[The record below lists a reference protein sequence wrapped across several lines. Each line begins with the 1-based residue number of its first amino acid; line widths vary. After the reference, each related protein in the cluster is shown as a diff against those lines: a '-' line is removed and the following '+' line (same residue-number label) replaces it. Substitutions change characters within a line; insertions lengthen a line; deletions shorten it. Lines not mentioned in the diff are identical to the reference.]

1 MTRKGTNLAPP
12 GFGACEKHNMRMK
25 EENLEKNDKLKD
37 KQVLQLLKTQE
48 KENEN
53 LK

>member
-1 MTRKGTNLAPP
+1 VTRKGTNLAPP

-37 KQVLQLLKTQE
+37 KQVLQLLKTQQR
-48 KENEN
+48 KR
-53 LK
+53 KGKF